1 MKYHDE
7 MCVGDK
13 LTVTNANKEVLMDTF
28 TDEEAPYTDFR
39 PNEKIDLISSA
50 SSMDGR
56 MITSL
61 FKMGALDKCMIE
73 LSRAVDDIMGVKWK
87 TLHEIYDKEMKE

>member
-1 MKYHDE
+1 M
-7 MCVGDK
+7 
-13 LTVTNANKEVLMDTF
+13 VTNANKEVLMDTF

-39 PNEKIDLISSA
+39 PAEKVDLISSA

-61 FKMGALDKCMIE
+61 FKLGGIDKCMIE
-73 LSRAVDDIMGVKWK
+73 LSRAVDDIMAVPWK
-87 TLHEIYDKEMKE
+87 TMHEIYNKEMNE

>member
-1 MKYHDE
+1 M
-7 MCVGDK
+7 
-13 LTVTNANKEVLMDTF
+13 VTNANKEVLMDTF

-61 FKMGALDKCMIE
+61 FKLGGIDKCMIE
-73 LSRAVDDIMGVKWK
+73 LSRAVDDIMGAPGK
-87 TLHEIYDKEMKE
+87 TVHETYNKDMNE